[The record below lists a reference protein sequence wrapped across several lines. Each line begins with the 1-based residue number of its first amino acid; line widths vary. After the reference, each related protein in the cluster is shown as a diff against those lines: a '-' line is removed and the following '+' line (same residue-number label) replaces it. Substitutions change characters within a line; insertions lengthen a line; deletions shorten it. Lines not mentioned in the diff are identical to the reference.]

1 MTESERFADFVRIVR
16 RLRTDCPWDREQTHE
31 SLRHSLV
38 EETYEVLESIEE
50 KDLPALRG
58 ELGDLLLHILLHSV
72 IAEEEHAFT
81 LDDVVREISEKMV
94 RRHPHVFG
102 ETAAA
107 DTGTVLKNWEHIKL
121 SEGRTSVL
129 EGVPVELPAL
139 LRAWRLQ
146 EKASKV
152 GFDWTRRE
160 DVWLKLK
167 EELTELETAVQE
179 NDPRA
184 VEDELGDLLFSVV
197 NYARFIET
205 NPEFALRRACEKFTS
220 RFQYIEGRLAEQ
232 GKTPADVP
240 MADLDVLWNESKRSA
255 AS

>member
-1 MTESERFADFVRIVR
+1 MTESERFEEFVRIVR
-16 RLRTDCPWDREQTHE
+16 RLRTECPWDREQTHE

-38 EETYEVLESIEE
+38 EETYEVLESIEG

-72 IAEEEHAFT
+72 IAEEERAFT
-81 LDDVVREISEKMV
+81 LDDVIREISEKMI

-102 ETAAA
+102 EAAAA
-107 DTGTVLKNWEHIKL
+107 DAEAVLKNWEQIKL
-121 SEGRTSVL
+121 TEGRTSVL

-152 GFDWTRRE
+152 GFDWERRE
-160 DVWLKLK
+160 DVLLKLK
-167 EELTELETAVQE
+167 EELTELEEAVQS
-179 NDPRA
+179 NDARA
-184 VEDELGDLLFSVV
+184 IEEELGDLLFSVV
-197 NYARFIET
+197 NYGRFIDT

-220 RFQYIEGRLAEQ
+220 RFQYIEQRLAER
-232 GKTPADVP
+232 GKSPADVP
-240 MADLDVLWNESKRSA
+240 MTELDALWDESKRASA
-255 AS
+255 S